1 MAWSESRQ
9 PPAVASRTYP
19 PFEKNEADTEGS
31 FYCSKCRRNFRT
43 ADPAVGM
50 AQFKQHNCETVRK
63 QNSGM
68 DNFDKYDE
76 IDYSGKSDPDIWET
90 HLEFFFS
97 RQTALRRYAEI
108 KRLHPE
114 AAKKTAVRPF
124 FRPTG
129 EIEIHPDMIKD
140 FTSENLKRR
149 KVFGSSNTGCPRP
162 KSRRRNMRTG
172 CQRRTRKVGQ
182 NIASGRSDRRL
193 SPQQS
198 RKFQRNSIHL
208 HYSAKGPQPVS
219 GQTVS
224 ALVLPR
230 SGLSAYHAGPSL

>member
-1 MAWSESRQ
+1 
-9 PPAVASRTYP
+9 
-19 PFEKNEADTEGS
+19 
-31 FYCSKCRRNFRT
+31 
-43 ADPAVGM
+43 
-50 AQFKQHNCETVRK
+50 
-63 QNSGM
+63 M

-140 FTSENLKRR
+140 FTSENPETAKGVWQFEYWLPSTEKQA
-149 KVFGSSNTGCPRP
+149 TEYE
-162 KSRRRNMRTG
+162 
-172 CQRRTRKVGQ
+172 
-182 NIASGRSDRRL
+182 DRM
-193 SPQQS
+193 
-198 RKFQRNSIHL
+198 
-208 HYSAKGPQPVS
+208 SAKDPKGWAEHRQREKR
-219 GQTVS
+219 QTPEPTAES
-224 ALVLPR
+224 
-230 SGLSAYHAGPSL
+230 

>member
-1 MAWSESRQ
+1 
-9 PPAVASRTYP
+9 
-19 PFEKNEADTEGS
+19 
-31 FYCSKCRRNFRT
+31 
-43 ADPAVGM
+43 M

-140 FTSENLKRR
+140 FTSENPD
-149 KVFGSSNTGCPRP
+149 T
-162 KSRRRNMRTG
+162 
-172 CQRRTRKVGQ
+172 
-182 NIASGRSDRRL
+182 
-193 SPQQS
+193 
-198 RKFQRNSIHL
+198 
-208 HYSAKGPQPVS
+208 AKGVWQFEYWLPSTEKQATEYEDRMSARDPK
-219 GQTVS
+219 GWAEHRQREKRQTPEPTAES
-224 ALVLPR
+224 
-230 SGLSAYHAGPSL
+230 